1 MKYMHTIIA
10 IMIFGCYAHGQSD
23 IMKIDDEEFMINIW
37 KSDDVLKI
45 SVDDKQ
51 DLAMNGKECN
61 CMSEREDSYEYC
73 MIEVDRDNNRSMT
86 IMDAQYI
93 IGVTN
98 GKPHAFFLYNY
109 PEGRFGWRSTPDI
122 LKPHLGYVFTFP
134 WTDLV
139 NNDTEFINLKIKIRR
154 QLSITKGDAKMF
166 TYPIADSPSD
176 SRWYKIKVPASQ
188 VKKTNKY
195 EPISTSGSGIKNPEY
210 FGVYTEVK
218 GNYYR
223 IPPSTMY
230 KGVAYYYERKSF
242 SRHHVNLPV
251 DVGKTSSKT
260 SFMAV
265 DSLHRKFYEVDRNQV
280 TFLLNGSA
288 DQINVAGLYVFAAP
302 LVTNNNTAIY
312 GINPGAGTTYT
323 QPEGYR
329 VLPGPLEM
337 VQPSGGK
344 TLSTSSI
351 KVQYPPLKA
360 GWYGLNFG
368 GKWYIVHAI

>member
-1 MKYMHTIIA
+1 MKYILTIIA
-10 IMIFGCYAHGQSD
+10 IMIFGCYVHGQSD

-45 SVDDKQ
+45 SVDDKK

-93 IGVTN
+93 VGVTN

-109 PEGRFGWRSTPDI
+109 PEGRYHWNSTPDI

-134 WTDLV
+134 WIDLV

-166 TYPIADSPSD
+166 TYPIADSSSD

-195 EPISTSGSGIKNPEY
+195 EPISTVGTGIKNPEY
-210 FGVYTEVK
+210 FGVYTEV
-218 GNYYR
+218 N
-223 IPPSTMY
+223 IF
-230 KGVAYYYERKSF
+230 F
-242 SRHHVNLPV
+242 SDHLR
-251 DVGKTSSKT
+251 
-260 SFMAV
+260 
-265 DSLHRKFYEVDRNQV
+265 
-280 TFLLNGSA
+280 LLFCMK
-288 DQINVAGLYVFAAP
+288 DLF
-302 LVTNNNTAIY
+302 
-312 GINPGAGTTYT
+312 
-323 QPEGYR
+323 
-329 VLPGPLEM
+329 
-337 VQPSGGK
+337 
-344 TLSTSSI
+344 
-351 KVQYPPLKA
+351 
-360 GWYGLNFG
+360 
-368 GKWYIVHAI
+368 